1 MPFRPIRSSRTPEP
15 VLIEDHPSFVWL
27 SWASASQ
34 VRPSYNAAEE
44 TCVLAKVRSA
54 AVQGL
59 DAYPIDVE
67 VDVGGGLPA
76 FAIVGLPDTAVQE
89 AKERVRAAIRNSNY
103 EVPSRKITIN
113 LAPADVRKEGP
124 AFDLPMAVGILAATE
139 QIRASHLDGTVLL
152 GELSLDGGVRPV
164 AGLLS
169 IALAAKALGVRTL
182 IVPAPN
188 AAEAAL
194 VDGLDI
200 YPAGSLY
207 QVVQHLEGAPPIPAL
222 RRSPSPESDPPNYD
236 VDFSDVRGQ
245 DHAKRAMEI
254 AAAGGH
260 NVLMVGPPG
269 AGKTML
275 ARRLRTILPPMSWE
289 EAIEVTRIYSVA
301 GLLTDVRGPIRT
313 RPFRSPHH
321 TASSAAMVG
330 GGPVPRPGEITL
342 AHHGVLFLDEL
353 PEFHRDVLEVLRQP
367 LEDGIVT
374 VARVQST
381 ATFPARFM
389 LVAAMNPCPC
399 GYYGDAVRE
408 CLCTPPQIA
417 RYLSRVSGP
426 LLDRF
431 DLHVEVPRVLTSDL
445 TGAPPAET
453 SVDLRARVLRARV
466 VQDQRF
472 GGAIRCNAAMSPRQ
486 IKRHCH
492 LDEDGR
498 AFLRAAIERLGLSA
512 RAHDRSLRLAR
523 TIADLDGSID
533 VTAGHLAEAI
543 QYRAFDRPL
552 RLLT

>member
-1 MPFRPIRSSRTPEP
+1 M
-15 VLIEDHPSFVWL
+15 
-27 SWASASQ
+27 
-34 VRPSYNAAEE
+34 
-44 TCVLAKVRSA
+44 LAKVRSA

-59 DAYPIDVE
+59 EAYPIDVE

-103 EVPSRKITIN
+103 DVPSRKITVN

-139 QIRASHLDGTVLL
+139 QIRTPRLDGTVLL

-169 IALAAKALGVRTL
+169 IALTAKRLGMRGLV
-182 IVPAPN
+182 VPREN

-200 YPAGSLY
+200 YPVSSLGD
-207 QVVQHLEGAPPIPAL
+207 VIRHLEGDVCIPAL
-222 RRSPSPESDPPNYD
+222 RTAPESAGPPPEFD
-236 VDFSDVRGQ
+236 VDFSEVRGQ
-245 DHAKRAMEI
+245 EHARRAIEI

-275 ARRLRTILPPMSWE
+275 ARRLPTILPPLSWE
-289 EAIEVTRIYSVA
+289 EALDVTRIHSVA
-301 GLLTDVRGPIRT
+301 GLLPPGGGLVQT

-321 TASSAAMVG
+321 TTSAAAMTG
-330 GGPVPRPGEITL
+330 GGALPRPGEITL

-367 LEDGIVT
+367 LEDGTVT
-374 VARVQST
+374 VARVQAT
-381 ATFPARFM
+381 VTFPARFI

-399 GYYGDAVRE
+399 GHFGDSGRE
-408 CLCTPPQIA
+408 CLCSPVQIA
-417 RYLSRVSGP
+417 RYLTRVSGP
-426 LLDRF
+426 LLDRI
-431 DLHVEVPRVLTSDL
+431 DLHVEVPRVKSDELT
-445 TGAPPAET
+445 TAAPSERSA
-453 SVDLRARVLRARV
+453 DLRSRVLRVRAIQRE
-466 VQDQRF
+466 RF
-472 GGAIRCNAAMSPRQ
+472 GTSVKSNGAMSPRQ
-486 IKRHCH
+486 IRRWCR

-498 AFLRAAIERLGLSA
+498 AFLRAAIERLSLSA
-512 RAHDRSLRLAR
+512 RAHDRALRLAR
-523 TIADLDGSID
+523 TIADLDGSPAI
-533 VTAGHLAEAI
+533 TAAHLAEAV

-552 RLLT
+552 RLLG

>member
-1 MPFRPIRSSRTPEP
+1 M
-15 VLIEDHPSFVWL
+15 
-27 SWASASQ
+27 
-34 VRPSYNAAEE
+34 
-44 TCVLAKVRSA
+44 LAKVRTA

-59 DAYPIDVE
+59 DAYPVDVE

-76 FAIVGLPDTAVQE
+76 FAIVGLPDAAVQE

-139 QIRASHLDGTVLL
+139 QIRGPQLDGTVVL
-152 GELSLDGGVRPV
+152 GELSLDGGVRSV

-169 IALAAKALGVRTL
+169 IALAARARGMHAL
-182 IVPAPN
+182 IVPAAN
-188 AAEAAL
+188 AREAAL
-194 VDGLDI
+194 VDGLQI
-200 YPAGSLY
+200 YPVSSLL
-207 QVVQHLEGAPPIPAL
+207 QVVQHLEGEAPITPVHGAPGQDANPAAY
-222 RRSPSPESDPPNYD
+222 E
-236 VDFSDVRGQ
+236 VDFNDVRGQ

-254 AAAGGH
+254 AASGGH

-275 ARRLRTILPPMSWE
+275 ARRLPTILPPLTWD
-289 EAIEVTRIYSVA
+289 EAIEVTRIYSVT
-301 GLLTDVRGPIRT
+301 GLLPADGGPVRM

-321 TASSAAMVG
+321 TISAAAMVG
-330 GGPVPRPGEITL
+330 GGSVPRPGEVTL

-353 PEFHRDVLEVLRQP
+353 PESHRDVLEVLRQP
-367 LEDGIVT
+367 MEDGIVT

-381 ATFPARFM
+381 VTFPARFM

-399 GYYGDAVRE
+399 GYYGDPVRE

-431 DLHVEVPRVLTSDL
+431 DLHVEVPRVPPEDL
-445 TGAPPAET
+445 TASPATESST
-453 SVDLRARVLRARV
+453 EVRARVLRARA
-466 VQDQRF
+466 VQQERF
-472 GGAIRCNAAMSPRQ
+472 TGAISCNAAMSPRQ
-486 IKRHCH
+486 VRRYCR
-492 LDEDGR
+492 LDDDAR
-498 AFLRAAIERLGLSA
+498 TFLRTAIERLGLSA
-512 RAHDRSLRLAR
+512 RAHDRALRLAR
-523 TIADLDGSID
+523 TIADLDGSAAIT
-533 VTAGHLAEAI
+533 TAHLAEAI

-552 RLLT
+552 RLLG